1 MNAGSGLSRRDIVRA
16 AAGAFTLATSGLFLP
31 EDMVETEA
39 REGAYSGRLGGR
51 HGKNRRGRD
60 TRKRRSHGA
69 KNDNRGPE
77 PPRPPRGEP
86 TLGVLMYLR
95 NYRSVPVEVE
105 AWEAAFDDQSQWSQP
120 SPAWHRST
128 IAAKPAT
135 GLPHSKTFQTDQ
147 ANVAV
152 RIGTDLVV
160 DLEGG
165 PPPDPRFVAIL
176 SGGWDATGWNP
187 RGETLV
193 VRGGMKP
200 FDTIEAGGVRVKRNL
215 NAMDRS
221 FVDRWFEFEVSVI

>member
-1 MNAGSGLSRRDIVRA
+1 MNEPSGMSRRGIVRA

-31 EDMVETEA
+31 EGLVETGA
-39 REGAYSGRLGGR
+39 REGTYGGALGGR
-51 HGKNRRGRD
+51 HGPDHRGRH
-60 TRKRRSHGA
+60 RRRTHGD
-69 KNDNRGPE
+69 KKDNRDSKPPQ
-77 PPRPPRGEP
+77 PPRREP
-86 TLGVLMYLR
+86 SLGVLIYLR

-120 SPAWHRST
+120 NPAWFRST
-128 IAAKPAT
+128 IAGKPAT

-187 RGETLV
+187 MGETLV
-193 VRGGMKP
+193 VRGGMKS

-221 FVDRWFEFEVSVI
+221 FVDHWFEFEVSAI